1 MSSKNVN
8 EKGIVLPKT
17 NESEVEQA
25 MEEKKQEVV
34 EKKKEEMRAASMKAL
49 EMEIDG
55 NFLKLMEE
63 YEIPTLVP
71 IAKVVNIA
79 PQQLYSRRKRNKE
92 TGEYEI
98 GEAVERVTLRAAL
111 QNTDMTTI
119 EEVMQAAR
127 AYLDEK
133 EAIRAKKKANRK
145 SSSKKKSDEPAV
157 DFKIGDKV
165 EYDTFRASNGVREY
179 YVRKG
184 EIVDMSDSGYKAK
197 IKTDDGA
204 EVDITCKNLRLQG
217 NETTEA

>member
-1 MSSKNVN
+1 MLKKNVN

-17 NESEVEQA
+17 HESEVEQA

-34 EKKKEEMRAASMKAL
+34 EKKREEMRATLVKAL
-49 EMEIDG
+49 EMEING
-55 NFLKLMEE
+55 NFLELMEE
-63 YEIPTLVP
+63 YEIPTLVS
-71 IAKVVNIA
+71 IAKVINIA

-98 GEAVERVTLRAAL
+98 GEAVERATLRAAL

-133 EAIRAKKKANRK
+133 EAIRAEKKARK
-145 SSSKKKSDEPAV
+145 SSSKKKSGEPAV

-165 EYDTFRASNGVREY
+165 EYDTFRASDGVREY

-184 EIVDMSDSGYKAK
+184 EIVDILDSGYKAK

-204 EVDITCKNLRLQG
+204 EVDITCKKLRLQG
-217 NETTEA
+217 SETTEA